1 MTRNT
6 AGKRKPTMYVSFT
19 LTDDK
24 PFLPEIVKRMLD
36 EMPVYSDIVEMR
48 VTSNDGPIPTRRV
61 DIFYTTVMPWED
73 Q

>member
-1 MTRNT
+1 MARKR
-6 AGKRKPTMYVSFT
+6 KRKPTMYVTFR

-24 PFLPEIVKRMLD
+24 PILPETVQRMLD

-48 VTSNDGPIPTRRV
+48 ITEDDGPIPTPASLS
-61 DIFYTTVMPWED
+61 TAP

>member
-1 MTRNT
+1 MAR
-6 AGKRKPTMYVSFT
+6 KRKPTMYVTFR

-24 PFLPEIVKRMLD
+24 PILPETVQRMLD

-48 VTSNDGPIPTRRV
+48 ITEDDGPIPTRCV
-61 DIFYTTVMPWED
+61 AIYYTTVMPWEA